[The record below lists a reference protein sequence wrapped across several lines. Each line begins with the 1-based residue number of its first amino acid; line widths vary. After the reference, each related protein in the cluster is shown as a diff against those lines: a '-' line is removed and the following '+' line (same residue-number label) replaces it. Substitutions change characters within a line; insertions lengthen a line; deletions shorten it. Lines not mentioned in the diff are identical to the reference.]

1 MAKKTSVKSSQPP
14 MPGKE
19 RVQKEFTETGG
30 DTGNPAIRKHGSK
43 KPARP
48 ASEKMNQ
55 SPNRKSTKPS
65 E

>member
-1 MAKKTSVKSSQPP
+1 